1 MTSKCRVDRI
11 LGPTRSEGPG
21 KPAGQPGSVGA
32 LGGIRTPNLLI
43 RSQIAGVHGRPC
55 MFGARRLTCGNV
67 LTVSAGVRE
76 RPDLLLAKC

>member
-11 LGPTRSEGPG
+11 LGLWNDTTLG
-21 KPAGQPGSVGA
+21 KPAGQPGVICA